1 MANKWRTTV
10 EDAYW
15 VFVRYSINP
24 SDALTEMLVRKITG
38 IDKSVLATLI
48 TAQKAIT
55 TVTDP
60 VVDNQ
65 IYSGTWTVKTLDP
78 NPDESG
84 NTAGSADI
92 VQVLIKGFTTA
103 NPDNLKIARS
113 RAYPFEQ
120 NENSWMYYERF
131 KSEVTSKWSNIAAAN
146 IEDEYDKV
154 RLIVSS
160 LSITGYQFYYLN
172 TDLYKIMYIDLLDT
186 RSGILNGY
194 ESSSGWYPET
204 GTYRIPIL
212 KETNDVWYV
221 NAARGL
227 TTELEN
233 PVIRECWYERNE
245 DGTYNLYRT
254 LETTN
259 DTAIMRTRALQY
271 AGMTLVS
278 GLPILDDTTITIKG
292 LNNETETV
300 YTHARFRIGGDTY
313 RVLTDATAVADTVTV
328 SITPAI
334 TQATEDAC
342 DANPEQ
348 VQVDFVAL

>member
-1 MANKWRTTV
+1 MANKWRTSV

-55 TVTDP
+55 TVKDP
-60 VVDNQ
+60 YADNQ
-65 IYSGTWTVKTLDP
+65 KYEGTWTVKTLDP

-131 KSEVTSKWSNIAAAN
+131 KSEITSKWSNIAAAN

-154 RLIVSS
+154 RRIFNTSEQHGQVV
-160 LSITGYQFYYLN
+160 IQENHRYTIYYCDDGVRVFNYVGDTGSYYEP
-172 TDLYKIMYIDLLDT
+172 TLDAT
-186 RSGILNGY
+186 SPY
-194 ESSSGWYPET
+194 
-204 GTYRIPIL
+204 
-212 KETNDVWYV
+212 YV
-221 NAARGL
+221 NDRVL
-227 TTELEN
+227 IDN
-233 PVIRECWYERNE
+233 PIIREAWYEQNG
-245 DGTYNLYRT
+245 DGTYDLYRT
-254 LETTN
+254 LETTS

-271 AGMTLVS
+271 AGMTLIS
-278 GLPILDDTTITIKG
+278 GSPILDDTVLTITG
-292 LNNETETV
+292 LENETEVV
-300 YTHARFRIGGDTY
+300 YKNARFRIGSDTY
-313 RVLTDATAVADTVTV
+313 RVLGDSTAVGGTVTV
-328 SITPAI
+328 DVNPAV

-342 DANPEQ
+342 DDNANN
-348 VQVDFVAL
+348 VQCFWDAL